1 MGVPSTCT
9 LRVLPVFGGSALAR
23 ALEHP
28 RVPVGSCARW
38 NGGGRVEEEEEGG
51 DEEEEEE

>member
-9 LRVLPVFGGSALAR
+9 LRVLPVFGGSRLALA
-23 ALEHP
+23 LDHP
-28 RVPVGSCARW
+28 RVPVGSCTRW

-51 DEEEEEE
+51 EEEEEEE